1 MGHTGFQELLR
12 EMKPRSTSIVALLVF
27 AICSVGLVHAQKS
40 SNAPAPRP
48 FEPAEE
54 LVYEAEFSRLLLR
67 KVDVADFK
75 FTAGRSQPRGE
86 IKASGG
92 ANGNSTPSALMFTG
106 DITSKGFFSKLFNLR
121 FRERVESTV
130 DPLSFTVQNTKRQD
144 EQGKRV
150 RNSEAVFDITKGKV
164 VWTEHDP
171 NDPSRAPRVVSSEFK
186 GNVQDVLSA
195 IYFLRTQPLKVGK
208 NLELLVSDSGQVYEV
223 PIRVVERKRMKTVL
237 GRVDTVRTDVGLFGD
252 RRMINGEG
260 QFSIWF
266 TDDARRI
273 PVSARIKNR
282 IGTFDIKLK
291 KVTRS
296 PSPQQYLTQQDRPQ

>member
-1 MGHTGFQELLR
+1 
-12 EMKPRSTSIVALLVF
+12 MKPRRNILVALLLL
-27 AICSVGLVHAQKS
+27 AISSVGLVQAQKTP
-40 SNAPAPRP
+40 NAPAARP
-48 FEPAEE
+48 FEPSEE
-54 LVYEAEFSRLLLR
+54 LIYEAEFSRLLLR

-75 FTAGRSQPRGE
+75 FTASRSQPSGE
-86 IKASGG
+86 VKAPGG
-92 ANGNSTPSALMFTG
+92 AEGNSKPSALMFTG
-106 DITSKGFFSKLFNLR
+106 DVTSKGFFSKLFNLR

-130 DPLSFTVQNTKRQD
+130 DPLSFTVQNTKRLD

-150 RNSEAVFDITKGKV
+150 RNSEAVFDTTKGKV

-171 NDPSRAPRVVSSEFK
+171 TDPSRAPRVVSSEFK

-208 NLELLVSDSGQVYEV
+208 KLELLVSDSGKVYEV

-237 GRVDTVRTDVGLFGD
+237 GRVDTVRTDVELFGE

-266 TDDARRI
+266 TDDSRRI
-273 PVSARIKNR
+273 PVSARIKNK

-291 KVTRS
+291 KVIRG
-296 PSPQQYLTQQDRPQ
+296 PSQQEYLTQQDRPK